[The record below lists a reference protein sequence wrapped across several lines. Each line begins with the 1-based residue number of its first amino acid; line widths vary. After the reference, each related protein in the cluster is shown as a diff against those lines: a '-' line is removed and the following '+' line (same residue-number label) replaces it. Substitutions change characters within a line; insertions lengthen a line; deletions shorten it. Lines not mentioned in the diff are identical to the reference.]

1 MFDALDATAA
11 ANREKRQMAVAGQK
25 TVISASALF
34 IEGYPNV
41 LRLTI
46 WRRLTPDGPAPPLRK
61 AECFQLPEARGCRRR
76 RRACARS
83 DV

>member
-34 IEGYPNV
+34 EGYPNV

-46 WRRLTPDGPAPPLRK
+46 WRRLTPGWAGSTTAK
-61 AECFQLPEARGCRRR
+61 
-76 RRACARS
+76 S
-83 DV
+83 